1 MRLIDT
7 RVILGLSLWI
17 LGFALMT
24 AGWLIDAL
32 FEGWGRIPSKVLYK
46 LGALIVAVPV
56 IVLLW
61 KASRLLY
68 VPRID
73 IVLGINNAA
82 SFLTEAMKSL

>member
-24 AGWLIDAL
+24 AGWLVDAL

-61 KASRLLY
+61 RASRLLY

>member
-61 KASRLLY
+61 RASRLLS
-68 VPRID
+68 VHRID

>member
-7 RVILGLSLWI
+7 RVILGLSVWI

-24 AGWLIDAL
+24 AGWLVDAL

-61 KASRLLY
+61 RASRLLY
-68 VPRID
+68 VHRND

-82 SFLTEAMKSL
+82 SFLTEAMKSF

>member
-24 AGWLIDAL
+24 AGWLVDAL

-61 KASRLLY
+61 RASRLLY
-68 VPRID
+68 VYRID

>member
-24 AGWLIDAL
+24 AGWLVDAL

-68 VPRID
+68 VHRID
-73 IVLGINNAA
+73 IVLGINNAV
-82 SFLTEAMKSL
+82 SFLTEALKSF

>member
-61 KASRLLY
+61 RASRLLY
-68 VPRID
+68 VYRID

>member
-7 RVILGLSLWI
+7 RVILGLSVWI

-24 AGWLIDAL
+24 AGWLVDAL

-56 IVLLW
+56 IALLW
-61 KASRLLY
+61 RASRLLY
-68 VPRID
+68 VHRID

-82 SFLTEAMKSL
+82 SFLTEAMKSF

>member
-24 AGWLIDAL
+24 AGWLID
-32 FEGWGRIPSKVLYK
+32 
-46 LGALIVAVPV
+46 VAVPV

-61 KASRLLY
+61 RASRLLY
-68 VPRID
+68 VHRID

>member
-24 AGWLIDAL
+24 AGGLVDAL

-68 VPRID
+68 VHRID

>member
-46 LGALIVAVPV
+46 LGALIV
-56 IVLLW
+56 LLW
-61 KASRLLY
+61 RASRLLY
-68 VPRID
+68 VHRID